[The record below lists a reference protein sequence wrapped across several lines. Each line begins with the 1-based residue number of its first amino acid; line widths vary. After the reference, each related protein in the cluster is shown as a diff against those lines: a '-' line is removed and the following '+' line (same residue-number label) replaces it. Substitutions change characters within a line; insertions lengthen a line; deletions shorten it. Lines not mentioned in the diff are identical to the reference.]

1 MSVLFFHGLD
11 VHVPS
16 WNMYISIVEPMV
28 HSLVR
33 GILERGV
40 AEEFWDMTR
49 QDNDM
54 TMTHIIRVQVDNLN
68 QGQILMTLFYEGNIG
83 RFTPPSFLGIR
94 TDMYYEP
101 ISMTLSQH
109 VATNPARRMT
119 EIPKRSRC
127 VGWVMQRWD
136 RFLLPWVPSKE
147 IAYPTV
153 GKGN

>member
-1 MSVLFFHGLD
+1 
-11 VHVPS
+11 
-16 WNMYISIVEPMV
+16 
-28 HSLVR
+28 
-33 GILERGV
+33 
-40 AEEFWDMTR
+40 MTR

-101 ISMTLSQH
+101 ISMTHSQH

-127 VGWVMQRWD
+127 VGWVMQR
-136 RFLLPWVPSKE
+136 
-147 IAYPTV
+147 
-153 GKGN
+153 